1 MQKDTRNSKINR
13 EKEQIMWFR
22 KEIVKIKKQKQPTK
36 YRVQKDTVKNKKES
50 DFKPS
55 TNVLLRILKTI
66 TDNGAEAKTPL
77 AIDSNL
83 NYTRLVKHIV
93 WMEAKGFVKSTIDES
108 KIKVSLTE
116 KGKEFASILTND
128 MDK

>member
-1 MQKDTRNSKINR
+1 
-13 EKEQIMWFR
+13 
-22 KEIVKIKKQKQPTK
+22 
-36 YRVQKDTVKNKKES
+36 
-50 DFKPS
+50 
-55 TNVLLRILKTI
+55 LRILKTI
-66 TDNGAEAKTPL
+66 TDNGAEAKTSL

-83 NYTRLVKHIV
+83 NYTRFVKHIV